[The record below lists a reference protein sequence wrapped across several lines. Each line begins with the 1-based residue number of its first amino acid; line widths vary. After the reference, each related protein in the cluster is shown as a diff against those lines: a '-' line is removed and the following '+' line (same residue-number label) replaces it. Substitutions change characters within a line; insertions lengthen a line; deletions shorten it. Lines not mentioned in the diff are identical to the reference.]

1 LGVQIRAIDV
11 PHLIDASR
19 FGTTMS
25 KNASE
30 VTENA
35 GPALKMVASNKAV
48 WKIVTEGVP
57 PFF

>member
-1 LGVQIRAIDV
+1 
-11 PHLIDASR
+11 
-19 FGTTMS
+19 MS

-35 GPALKMVASNKAV
+35 GRALKMVSSNKAV

-57 PFF
+57 PFFLTLRICSEEFRDQ

>member
-1 LGVQIRAIDV
+1 
-11 PHLIDASR
+11 
-19 FGTTMS
+19 MS

-57 PFF
+57 PFFYFADLQ

>member
-1 LGVQIRAIDV
+1 
-11 PHLIDASR
+11 
-19 FGTTMS
+19 MS

-35 GPALKMVASNKAV
+35 GRALKMVSSNKAV

-57 PFF
+57 PFFTLRICSEEFRDQ

>member
-1 LGVQIRAIDV
+1 
-11 PHLIDASR
+11 
-19 FGTTMS
+19 MS

-57 PFF
+57 PFFLLCRFAVKSSGISERSDIR